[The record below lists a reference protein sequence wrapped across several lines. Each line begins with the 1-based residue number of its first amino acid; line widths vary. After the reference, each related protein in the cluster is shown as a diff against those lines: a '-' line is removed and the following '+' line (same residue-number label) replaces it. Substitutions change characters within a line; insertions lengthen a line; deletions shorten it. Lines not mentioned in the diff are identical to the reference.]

1 MRKNYDFSNAVKNPH
16 TGKFKNGYTITIEHK
31 DYDEIIKMTK
41 IIRKK
46 ENTDKNNT
54 NYTVSEPDEFAKVSE
69 DIKEYKQS

>member
-16 TGKFKNGYTITIEHK
+16 AGKFKNGYAITIEHK
-31 DYDEIIKMTK
+31 DYDEIITMTK

-54 NYTVSEPDEFAKVSE
+54 NYTESVPDEFAKVSE